1 MTGQELLAYLR
12 VDVLRDNALPY
23 LWSDDLILRHLGEAE
38 SKFARKTHALLDD
51 TQSIIT
57 VIGQSV
63 YDLPPG
69 AFFVSSAALS
79 TSDTDLGNYTR
90 RFVPRNL
97 LTITGT
103 PSVFICDEAYR
114 QIRLYPV
121 PDSVVTIN
129 LRVARLPASPI
140 GLYSSPEIPE
150 EYHLDLAE
158 YVAWRCLQG
167 NDVDGQSTGA
177 ADRHKADWHMRLS
190 DAHREYYRMRMGNN
204 PSAVRNITGK
214 RN

>member
-23 LWSDDLILRHLGEAE
+23 LWSDDLILRYLSEAE
-38 SKFARKTHALLDD
+38 TKFARKTYALLDD
-51 TQSIIT
+51 TQTLTT
-57 VIGQSV
+57 VIGQST
-63 YDLPPG
+63 YDVPVG
-69 AFFVSSAALS
+69 TVFISSARIS
-79 TSDTDLGNYTR
+79 TNSEDMGNYTR
-90 RFVPRNL
+90 RFAPSGL
-97 LTITGT
+97 STATGT
-103 PSVFICDEAYR
+103 PSIFICDEAAR
-114 QIRLYPV
+114 KFRLYPV
-121 PDSVVTIN
+121 PDAVITIN
-129 LRVARLPASPI
+129 LRIARLPASPI

-177 ADRHKADWHMRLS
+177 ADRHNVDWHMRLS

-204 PSAVRNITGK
+204 PSAVRSPTGK